1 MVARRPTE
9 KNTKT
14 EILTAF
20 DELLKQKDELLK
32 QNKALETQLRE
43 KPAQSSPVAVSNKVD
58 NDQPSSP
65 PEPMPGSMTIPAM
78 ASQQKMEA
86 IISGLNRLQL
96 GFGSAVSDLSEK
108 LTQEAFKLQEV
119 RQSVTEEVEQLE
131 ALHDLQADDCNV
143 ETLIQQYE
151 DSSKT
156 FNEELRQQQETLNQ
170 ELTQARKAWA
180 KEQEEQQRLVKER
193 NENARKTQGREGEEY
208 RYSLELERKLAD
220 DEYDQEQT
228 RLYAELEELR
238 QTREKQW
245 AEQEKTISER
255 ETQFAELKAKF
266 EAIPKDL
273 EAAIKRAKE
282 EGRGIASH
290 QAKIK
295 SDLLAKDIEGQKRT
309 YDLRIESFSATIQ
322 TQETRIQT
330 LSNQLDSALKQV
342 QDLAVKAIEGSANVS
357 SFNAV
362 KEIALEQA
370 KNQNKVK

>member
-43 KPAQSSPVAVSNKVD
+43 KPTQSSPVAVSDKVA

-65 PEPMPGSMTIPAM
+65 PEPMTVPAM
-78 ASQQKMEA
+78 ASPQKMEA

-96 GFGSAVSDLSEK
+96 SFGSAVSDLSEK
-108 LTQEAFKLQEV
+108 LTQEVFKLQEV
-119 RQSVTEEVEQLE
+119 QQSVTEEVEQLE
-131 ALHDLQADDCNV
+131 ALHDLQADDCSV

-180 KEQEEQQRLVKER
+180 KEQEEQQRRLKER
-193 NENARKTQGREGEEY
+193 NENASKTQGREDEEY
-208 RYSLELERKLAD
+208 RYSLELERKLTD

-266 EAIPKDL
+266 EAVPKDL

-282 EGRGIASH
+282 EGKGIASH

-295 SDLLAKDIEGQKRT
+295 ADLLAKDVEGQKRT

-322 TQETRIQT
+322 AQETRIQT
-330 LSNQLDSALKQV
+330 LSTQLDSALKQV